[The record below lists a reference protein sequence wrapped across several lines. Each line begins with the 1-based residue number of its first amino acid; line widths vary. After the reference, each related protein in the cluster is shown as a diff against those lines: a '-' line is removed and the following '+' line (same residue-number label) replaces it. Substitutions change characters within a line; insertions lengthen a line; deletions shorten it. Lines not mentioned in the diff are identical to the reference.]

1 MLGWDFNEHDA
12 YSVRISDP
20 HFQQTP
26 RFQFRCPHNLN
37 TGRLKA
43 LVFGRDVPDLYP
55 EGEIATGSP
64 IPGSGDL
71 QVTSAEKENKPRIVA
86 VTELA
91 RDGKAESVP
100 VETSA
105 AISIGWSKQDP
116 ATKDVHAPIMLP
128 AQGRRFGAP
137 QGRSRTMAASQY
149 AACVPQLTPVLQAR
163 DGASAASRSC
173 EDRGSFA
180 DNFRGSLSPPGERW
194 PAIT

>member
-1 MLGWDFNEHDA
+1 VLGWDFNEHHT
-12 YSVRISDP
+12 YPVRISDP

-64 IPGSGDL
+64 IRGSGDL

-105 AISIGWSKQDP
+105 AISIGWPQQDP
-116 ATKDVHAPIMLP
+116 ATEDVHAPDHAARPGTPIW
-128 AQGRRFGAP
+128 RP

-149 AACVPQLTPVLQAR
+149 AARVPQLTLLPAR
-163 DGASAASRSC
+163 DGSSAAWARPRRVRPWSY
-173 EDRGSFA
+173 DTRGQ
-180 DNFRGSLSPPGERW
+180 PG
-194 PAIT
+194 

>member
-1 MLGWDFNEHDA
+1 VLGWDFNEHDA
-12 YSVRISDP
+12 YPVRISDP

-64 IPGSGDL
+64 IRGSGDL
-71 QVTSAEKENKPRIVA
+71 QVTSTEKENKPRITA

-105 AISIGWSKQDP
+105 AISIGWSQQDP
-116 ATKDVHAPIMLP
+116 ATEDVHVPDHAARPGTLIW
-128 AQGRRFGAP
+128 RP

-149 AACVPQLTPVLQAR
+149 AACVPQLTLLRAHE
-163 DGASAASRSC
+163 GGSAALRPAKIG
-173 EDRGSFA
+173 GSYA
-180 DNFRGSLSPPGERW
+180 DNFGGSLSPPGERW